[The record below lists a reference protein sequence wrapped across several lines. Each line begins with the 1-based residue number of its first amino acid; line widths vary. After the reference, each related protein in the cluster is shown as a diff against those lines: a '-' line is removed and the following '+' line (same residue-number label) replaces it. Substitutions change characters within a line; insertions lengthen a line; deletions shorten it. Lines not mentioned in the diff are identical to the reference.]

1 MTRTSQLIDKY
12 LNKLYLRKSMAK
24 NNSSITGKL
33 NSLDMNKVSKG
44 LLIAL
49 TGAAVAFLVQI
60 PEAIDFGTYQGIAVA
75 VSSTVVNLLRKW
87 LSNNS

>member
-1 MTRTSQLIDKY
+1 
-12 LNKLYLRKSMAK
+12 MAK
-24 NNSSITGKL
+24 NDGSTAGKL
-33 NSLDMNKVSKG
+33 DFLDMSKVSKG

-49 TGAAVAFLVQI
+49 VGAAVAFLIQI
-60 PEAIDFGTYQGIAVA
+60 PDAIDFGSYQGIAVA